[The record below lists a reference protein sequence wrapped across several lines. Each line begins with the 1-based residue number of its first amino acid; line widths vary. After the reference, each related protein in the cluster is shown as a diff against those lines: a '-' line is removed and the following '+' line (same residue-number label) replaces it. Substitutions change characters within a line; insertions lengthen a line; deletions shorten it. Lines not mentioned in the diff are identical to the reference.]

1 MIRTRLY
8 AGLLVA
14 VLAVPAQAQ
23 LIGVGVGTLV
33 PQGDLATGAKSGL
46 AAAANV
52 EFGGRL
58 KFRGEL
64 FWANS
69 DLKGV
74 IITDPDGI
82 PLPDDANVSG
92 SVKFLAGT
100 ASAVFYPVAGFFQP
114 YVLGGVGMYSRTV
127 AQDVEDVGN
136 QLDDLRLKDS
146 DFGFHFGGGLKLQ
159 LKPIAVFGE
168 LRYVRVKHEGDNNK
182 SNFVPILIGV
192 RIF

>member
-1 MIRTRLY
+1 MIRTRLF
-8 AGLLVA
+8 AGLLAA

-46 AAAANV
+46 AASANI
-52 EFGGRL
+52 EFGSRF
-58 KFRGEL
+58 KFRGEF

-82 PLPDDANVSG
+82 PLPNDAEVSG
-92 SVKFLAGT
+92 SVKFLAGLG
-100 ASAVFYPVAGFFQP
+100 SLVYYPLAGKFQP
-114 YVLGGVGMYSRTV
+114 YLLGGAGMYSRSL
-127 AQDVEDVGN
+127 AQDVEDVGDEI
-136 QLDDLRLKDS
+136 DDLRLKDS

-159 LKPIAVFGE
+159 FKPVAVFGE
-168 LRYVRVKHEGDNNK
+168 LRYHVVKHEGDNNR

-192 RIF
+192 RLF

>member
-1 MIRTRLY
+1 VIRTRLY

-33 PQGDLATGAKSGL
+33 PQGDLADNVKSGL
-46 AAAANV
+46 AASANV
-52 EFGGRL
+52 EFGSRF
-58 KFRGEL
+58 KIRAEF

-69 DLKGV
+69 DIKGAFNA
-74 IITDPDGI
+74 DGV
-82 PLPDDANVSG
+82 PLPDDANVTG

-100 ASAVFYPVAGFFQP
+100 GSVVFYPLAGVFQP
-114 YVLGGVGMYSRTV
+114 YVMGGAGMYSRTL
-127 AQDVEDVGN
+127 AQDVEDVGDEI
-136 QLDDLRLKDS
+136 DDLRLKDS

-159 LKPIAVFGE
+159 IKPVAIFGE
-168 LRYVRVKHEGDNNK
+168 VRYHRVKHEGEDNK

>member
-1 MIRTRLY
+1 VIRTRLY
-8 AGLLVA
+8 AGLLAA

-33 PQGDLATGAKSGL
+33 PQGDLADGVKSGL
-46 AAAANV
+46 AAAVNF

-58 KFRGEL
+58 KLRGEF

-69 DLKGV
+69 DIKGAFSA
-74 IITDPDGI
+74 DGI
-82 PLPDDANVSG
+82 PLPDDANASG
-92 SVKFLAGT
+92 DVKFLAGT
-100 ASAVFYPVAGFFQP
+100 ASAVFYPLAGMFQP
-114 YVLGGVGMYSRTV
+114 YVLGGAGMYQRKV
-127 AQDVEDVGN
+127 AQDVEDVGDEI
-136 QLDDLRLKDS
+136 DDLRLKDS

-159 LKPIAVFGE
+159 FKPVAVFGE
-168 LRYVRVKHEGDNNK
+168 FRYVRVKHEGEDNK